1 MWGLLLSFGLR
12 TMSTVLEGVEERP
25 FIPTEYVVGL
35 ARTPWEQAGYYAL
48 RREVFCT
55 EQRVFA
61 DDDRDAIDEV
71 AIPIIAAYC
80 VAGMPDRIVGAVR
93 IHEAEPGVWRGSRL
107 AVHAGHRKLGRIGA
121 ELIRMAVSTAH
132 GLGAVQFLAQ
142 VQEQNVLF
150 FRRLY
155 WKSLGAITLHGLPHH
170 DMQADL
176 SRYPAHGLEQTWLLR
191 PQPRNRQVA

>member
-1 MWGLLLSFGLR
+1 
-12 TMSTVLEGVEERP
+12 MSTVLEGVEERP
-25 FIPTEYVVGL
+25 FIPTEYVVRL

-176 SRYPAHGLEQTWLLR
+176 SRYPAHGQEQTWLLR

>member
-1 MWGLLLSFGLR
+1 MM
-12 TMSTVLEGVEERP
+12 TEDVENRP
-25 FIPTEYVVGL
+25 FIPVEYVVRL
-35 ARTPWEQAGYYAL
+35 ARTPWEKAGFYAL

-55 EQRVFA
+55 EQHIFSG
-61 DDDRDAIDEV
+61 DDRDEIDDV
-71 AIPIIAAYC
+71 AIPVIAACC
-80 VAGMPDRIVGAVR
+80 VAGMPDRVVGAVR
-93 IHEAEPGVWRGSRL
+93 IHEAETGVWRGSRL
-107 AVHAGHRKLGRIGA
+107 AVQAEHRKLGRIGA

-132 GLGAVQFLAQ
+132 SLGATRFLAQ

-155 WKSLGAITLHGLPHH
+155 WKSLGEVILHGLPHR

-176 SRYPAHGLEQTWLLR
+176 TRYPPHGLDQTWLLR